1 MVFHFVCVCVCVCVR
16 VCVYVCV
23 YYVFLSQSSVDGHL
37 DYFHVLATVDDAAL
51 NIEVHESFQIRVY
64 IFFWLYT

>member
-1 MVFHFVCVCVCVCVR
+1 MCVCVCVCVCVCMC
-16 VCVYVCV
+16 VCVYVSV
-23 YYVFLSQSSVDGHL
+23 YYVFLSQSSVDRHL